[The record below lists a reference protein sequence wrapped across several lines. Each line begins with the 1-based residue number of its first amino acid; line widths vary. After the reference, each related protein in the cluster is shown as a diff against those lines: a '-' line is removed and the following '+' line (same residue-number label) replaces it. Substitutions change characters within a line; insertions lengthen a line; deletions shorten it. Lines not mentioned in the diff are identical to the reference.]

1 MSDPVHDSRLDTF
14 EDAFRA
20 WGRQDAPTSP
30 RQAAAAV
37 RSQLATPH
45 QGFPMLRLAAA
56 AALLLVIGV
65 VAFLAPPAA
74 VPPPSQVA
82 ALEPQ
87 PLGDGV
93 VQFWLNPETPVVFVL
108 SPMGSKS
115 GDNS

>member
-1 MSDPVHDSRLDTF
+1 VSDPVHDSKLDTF
-14 EDAFRA
+14 EDALRT
-20 WGRQDAPTSP
+20 WGRRDAPTSP
-30 RQAAAAV
+30 QQAASMV

-45 QGFPMLRLAAA
+45 ERFPMLRLAAA
-56 AALLLVIGV
+56 AVLLLVIGL
-65 VAFLAPPAA
+65 LAYLNPPSA
-74 VPPPSQVA
+74 VPPPSRVA
-82 ALEPQ
+82 SLEPQ